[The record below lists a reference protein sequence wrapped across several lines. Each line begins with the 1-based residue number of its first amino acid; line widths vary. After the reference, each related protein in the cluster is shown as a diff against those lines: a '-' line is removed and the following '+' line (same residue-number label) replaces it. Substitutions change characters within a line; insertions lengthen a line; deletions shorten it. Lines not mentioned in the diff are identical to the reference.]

1 MAAKK
6 QFKKTS
12 VEDGAVSM
20 TDENE
25 ALSVDTTEDA
35 DITDSDTADVTLNGE
50 VSAPVSEVESADEIN
65 FNDSAIGE
73 APAPKNVK
81 ISLRIDHSCVIGG
94 EHYHFVKGKQY
105 NVPYEVKSILKQA
118 GLLMPL

>member
-12 VEDGAVSM
+12 VDDGAVSM
-20 TDENE
+20 PDENE
-25 ALSVDTTEDA
+25 ALSVDTAEDTV
-35 DITDSDTADVTLNGE
+35 DTTDNDGDVTLNDE
-50 VSAPVSEVESADEIN
+50 VSNTGVESADEVN
-65 FNDSAIGE
+65 FNDNDIGE
-73 APAPKNVK
+73 APAPKNVR
-81 ISLRIDHSCVIGG
+81 ISLKTDHNCVIGG

-118 GLLMPL
+118 DLLMPL